1 MVHGLI
7 AEAQRDTQLSVA
19 WCDRVV
25 EPLRAQ
31 HRVLLNRAIERGR
44 DPGQRRRRRGARHAV
59 RPAYHRLLHGH
70 RSFTGMFVRR
80 VVDVIM
86 DGIAENVPG

>member
-19 WCDRVV
+19 WRDRVV

-44 DPGQRRRRRGARHAV
+44 DPGERRRRARHAV

-70 RSFTGMFVRR
+70 RPFTGMFVRR

-86 DGIAENVPG
+86 DGIAENAPG